1 MDIEDLRLFLVIAR
15 FNNLQK
21 AAIETHKTAG
31 ALSKVVKR
39 LEVKLNSEIFD
50 RRGRNIV
57 LNQRGERFRQYA
69 LHMVHE
75 SDQMLSEFGQLKD
88 KTQVN
93 ISGPSV
99 LVQYYLPELLKQL
112 SSEAFDLNLNVA
124 WEGHALNQ
132 VEHGAA
138 HLALATQFA
147 ALERGT
153 SNELK
158 SIALAETEF
167 KVVADRNHGI
177 FSDFPDG
184 RILSEELLSYGFACP
199 NVSPFCG
206 IKRGIGSDGWH
217 DDVMPRNIAFRC
229 DDFNLLILLVKQGAA
244 LAYVPDFI
252 AKQHHLAIVE
262 VIDNTHINKEIIELF
277 YQPSKSSG
285 WLNHLIASIATE
297 ST

>member
-1 MDIEDLRLFLVIAR
+1 MDIDDLRLFLAIAR
-15 FNNLQK
+15 LNNLQK
-21 AAIETHKTAG
+21 AAIETNKTAG

-39 LEVKLNSEIFD
+39 LEVKLNNEIFD
-50 RRGRNIV
+50 RRGRNII

-69 LHMVHE
+69 QHMVHE
-75 SDQMLSEFGQLKD
+75 SDQMLSEFGHLKD

-99 LVQYYLPELLKQL
+99 LVQFYLPELLEKL
-112 SSEAFDLNLNVA
+112 PSEAFDLSFNVA

-153 SNELK
+153 SSELK
-158 SIALAETEF
+158 SIALAEIEF
-167 KVVADRNHGI
+167 KVVANKNHTI
-177 FSDFPDG
+177 FADFPDG
-184 RILSEELLSYGFACP
+184 HLLSEQLLSYGFACP

-206 IKRGIGSDGWH
+206 IKRGIGSDGWR

-229 DDFNLLILLVKQGAA
+229 DDFNLLILLVKQSAA

-252 AKQHHLAIVE
+252 AKQHDLAIIE
-262 VIDNTHINKEIIELF
+262 VIDNIYINKEVIELF
-277 YQPSKSSG
+277 YQPSKAFG
-285 WLNHLIASIATE
+285 WLNHLISSIATE